1 MLTCVAFFLQQS
13 KLWYKYFF
21 ELSPPMISHV
31 WMGGGGGEELKWK
44 YKKGFNLVGLFSFS
58 LPSPLFFC
66 FGAKGF
72 KDIFCYQ
79 MEINSIV

>member
-1 MLTCVAFFLQQS
+1 
-13 KLWYKYFF
+13 
-21 ELSPPMISHV
+21 
-31 WMGGGGGEELKWK
+31 MGGGGGEELKWK

-58 LPSPLFFC
+58 LPSPPFFC
-66 FGAKGF
+66 FGANGF

>member
-1 MLTCVAFFLQQS
+1 MLTCVTLFLQQS

-31 WMGGGGGEELKWK
+31 WMGGGGGKWIV
-44 YKKGFNLVGLFSFS
+44 FI
-58 LPSPLFFC
+58 LPPPFPPPPFFFFFR
-66 FGAKGF
+66 FGANGF

>member
-1 MLTCVAFFLQQS
+1 MLTCVTFFLQQS

-31 WMGGGGGEELKWK
+31 WMGGGKELKLK
-44 YKKGFNLVGLFSFS
+44 YKKGFNLVELFSFS
-58 LPSPLFFC
+58 LPSPPPFFC
-66 FGAKGF
+66 FGANGL